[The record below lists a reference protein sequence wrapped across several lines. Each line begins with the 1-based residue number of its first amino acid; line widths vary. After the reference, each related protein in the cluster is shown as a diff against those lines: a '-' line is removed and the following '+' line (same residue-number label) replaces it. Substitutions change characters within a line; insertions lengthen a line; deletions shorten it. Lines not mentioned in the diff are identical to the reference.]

1 MSTVF
6 IAFQANEDTRPIVAA
21 ILRDNPEAKLE
32 EAPAMV
38 KIVAQGRLVVRRETV
53 EEEMGR
59 AFNLQEMHVNLVTI
73 TGNIE
78 EDDDQFT
85 LTWAH

>member
-38 KIVAQGRLVVRRETV
+38 KIVAQGRLVVRRESV

-59 AFNLQEMHVNLVTI
+59 AFNLQEMHVNLITI

>member
-59 AFNLQEMHVNLVTI
+59 AFNLQEMHVNLITI